1 MLKTLWNGRMLPKI
15 LINTMSGM
23 ITIVLETKA
32 TYCIHISPANA
43 LQSTTIALLLLLWIT
58 WLVTDMICSLS
69 IFPEVILQL
78 IQSLDPNKT
87 HGQHKMSVKSLK
99 LCVPSPFDPLT
110 LFLRLVLSLDIF
122 LSSGKKSNIALAH
135 KNGNKQFNSFMTV
148 VSIIQKPVPWF
159 ADQIKGLVSIR

>member
-1 MLKTLWNGRMLPKI
+1 MGKWYQRY

-23 ITIVLETKA
+23 IITVLETKA
-32 TYCIHISPANA
+32 TYCIHISPAHA
-43 LQSTTIALLLLLWIT
+43 LQSTTIALLLLLWVS
-58 WLVTDMICSLS
+58 WLMTDVICSLS

-99 LCVPSPFDPLT
+99 LFVPSPFDPLT

-122 LSSGKKSNIALAH
+122 LPSGKKSNIALAH